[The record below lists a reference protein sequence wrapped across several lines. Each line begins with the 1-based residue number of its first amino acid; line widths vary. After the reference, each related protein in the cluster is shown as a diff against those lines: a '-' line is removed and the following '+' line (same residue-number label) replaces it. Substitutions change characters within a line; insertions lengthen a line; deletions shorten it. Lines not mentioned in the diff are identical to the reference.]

1 MDLVIDCKWLF
12 YPAKNKLI
20 ENGRLIIEGNL
31 IVFSGSKDDPKA
43 QSSGH
48 DHYKF
53 KKGLALPGLVNA
65 HTHLPET
72 LLRGVCD
79 DKPLQSWLNDIWA
92 IERHMSAEDAYWGSL
107 LGMAEM
113 ISCGTIGFNDQY
125 FYSSEIAKAADK
137 TGIKANL
144 APSIFYDGN
153 PEASSMEEAFVN
165 AKNTITKWQGKKDRI
180 WVGLGPHAPYTV
192 GFDWFSK
199 LAEESRKLDI
209 PFHTHLNETEFEV
222 QNSLKERG
230 LRPIEWLEKIGI
242 LDRIGSAAH
251 CIYLSDAEIDLLRKY
266 NITVLHCPKSNLKI
280 GAGIANIPKL
290 LKSNVN
296 VCLGTDG
303 QASNN
308 KLDMFEEI
316 AMEVLLHKGIN
327 KNPLLIP
334 SHQAIK
340 MATVNASKLFPR
352 DVYSG
357 TLEENT
363 RADIAIID
371 MDVITTTPVIQ
382 QPL

>member
-222 QNSLKERG
+222 QNSLK
-230 LRPIEWLEKIGI
+230 
-242 LDRIGSAAH
+242 
-251 CIYLSDAEIDLLRKY
+251 
-266 NITVLHCPKSNLKI
+266 
-280 GAGIANIPKL
+280 
-290 LKSNVN
+290 
-296 VCLGTDG
+296 
-303 QASNN
+303 
-308 KLDMFEEI
+308 
-316 AMEVLLHKGIN
+316 
-327 KNPLLIP
+327 
-334 SHQAIK
+334 
-340 MATVNASKLFPR
+340 
-352 DVYSG
+352 
-357 TLEENT
+357 
-363 RADIAIID
+363 
-371 MDVITTTPVIQ
+371 
-382 QPL
+382 